1 MSGVLL
7 NGTRLVQILAGL
19 RVPDSPPPQR
29 NAAEGRASAGRFSE
43 RLGQLIDLSDS
54 IAISETHGTGAA
66 RSFRAGTASAEDIT
80 GEFQRVRD
88 SIVRSV
94 TRSCTPGGGPSRIK
108 MPQRSDLDFE
118 APATAADP
126 YLKFY
131 SAQQRE
137 IAHRVHNLTARIRED
152 VAGLSPAMAR
162 LVAVDTA
169 LANTLAA
176 HTRQYF
182 AEVPAL
188 LARHFEQV
196 LQDNPGLPEKVLE
209 QFCAQL
215 RELLLAEI
223 ETRLLPALGLI
234 EAINQNSDRNSYE

>member
-1 MSGVLL
+1 MSGVSL

-19 RVPDSPPPQR
+19 RAPDKPLPPMNLPD
-29 NAAEGRASAGRFSE
+29 GRASAGRFSE
-43 RLGQLIDLSDS
+43 RLGQLIDFSDS
-54 IAISETHGTGAA
+54 IAISEAHGTGPA
-66 RSFRAGTASAEDIT
+66 RAFQAGTASTEDIT

-94 TRSCTPGGGPSRIK
+94 TRSCTPGGGPSRVK
-108 MPQRSDLDFE
+108 LPLRSDLDLE
-118 APATAADP
+118 APAADP

-137 IAHRVHNLTARIRED
+137 IAHRVHNLTARIRQD

-169 LANTLAA
+169 LGNTLAA
-176 HTRQYF
+176 QTRQYF
-182 AEVPAL
+182 AEIPAL

-196 LQDNPGLPEKVLE
+196 RRDNPGLPEAVLE

-215 RELLLAEI
+215 RELLLAEL

-234 EAINQNSDRNSYE
+234 EAINENSDRKYYE

>member
-1 MSGVLL
+1 MSGVSL

-19 RVPDSPPPQR
+19 RAPDKRLPPLNLPG
-29 NAAEGRASAGRFSE
+29 GRASAGRFSE
-43 RLGQLIDLSDS
+43 RLGQLIDFSDS
-54 IAISETHGTGAA
+54 IAISEAHGTGPA
-66 RSFRAGTASAEDIT
+66 RAFQAGTASTEHIT

-88 SIVRSV
+88 SMVRSV
-94 TRSCTPGGGPSRIK
+94 RRCCTPGGGPSRVK
-108 MPQRSDLDFE
+108 LPLRGDLDLE
-118 APATAADP
+118 APAADP

-169 LANTLAA
+169 LGNTLAA

-182 AEVPAL
+182 AEIPAL
-188 LARHFEQV
+188 LATHFEQV
-196 LQDNPGLPEKVLE
+196 RRDNPGLPEAVLE

-234 EAINQNSDRNSYE
+234 EAINENSDRKSYE